1 MKACPRERSINYV
14 NTSKSHSSRPEPP
27 DSRKTST
34 GVSPHQGEAWQRFGY
49 KTKAAYDQAM
59 LDGNAR
65 ADRRAQALVDNLN
78 RKTASE

>member
-1 MKACPRERSINYV
+1 MNV
-14 NTSKSHSSRPEPP
+14 SKPHSNKPEPP
-27 DSRKTST
+27 DSPKTST

-59 LDGNAR
+59 QDGNAR

-78 RKTASE
+78 RQAASE